1 MNTEDI
7 VGKSNTVSK
16 YSDKIKT
23 KQKELVN
30 TEESEEDV
38 EIGCFEKFFR
48 FICEY
53 DSKNF
58 E

>member
-30 TEESEEDV
+30 TEESEEDI

>member
-7 VGKSNTVSK
+7 VDKSSTVSK
-16 YSDKIKT
+16 YSDKIET
-23 KQKELVN
+23 KSKELVN
-30 TEESEEDV
+30 TEESEDDI
-38 EIGCFEKFFR
+38 EIGCFERFFR

>member
-1 MNTEDI
+1 MNKEDI
-7 VGKSNTVSK
+7 VGKSSTVSK
-16 YSDKIKT
+16 YSDKIET
-23 KQKELVN
+23 KKKELVD